1 MEKTVITM
9 SDAERAVTDA
19 RDDPAGHCAL
29 PDAPMPMPQQNLSPP
44 DAPWLR
50 MFRAVL
56 PQRAVRS

>member
-1 MEKTVITM
+1 MEKAVIFV
-9 SDAERAVTDA
+9 SDPVRAVTDVQ
-19 RDDPAGHCAL
+19 DDPARYCTL

-50 MFRAVL
+50 MFRAML